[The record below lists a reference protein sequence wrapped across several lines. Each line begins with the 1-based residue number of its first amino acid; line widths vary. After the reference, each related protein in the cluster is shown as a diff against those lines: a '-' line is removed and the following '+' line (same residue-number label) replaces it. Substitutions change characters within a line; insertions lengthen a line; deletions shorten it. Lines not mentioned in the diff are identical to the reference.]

1 MKISAFILSIFIFTI
16 ALLPCEDGIDGAI
29 NETESV
35 SSLET
40 GSHNHS
46 QDKEDGCTAFC
57 VCQCCGTPIT
67 IPSLVLFSEIKNT
80 VLYSYSFH
88 YSSLYSFD
96 YSNGVWHPPTL
107 S

>member
-1 MKISAFILSIFIFTI
+1 MAVK
-16 ALLPCEDGIDGAI
+16 PCEDSMNSAI
-29 NETESV
+29 SENISQTHFDDQ
-35 SSLET
+35 
-40 GSHNHS
+40 SHNHS

-67 IPSLVLFSEIKNT
+67 IPSLVIFSEIKNT
-80 VLYSYSFH
+80 VMYSYSFH

-96 YSNGVWHPPTL
+96 YSNGVWHPPTI